1 MTMIEVVVALA
12 LLGIITAAFLSGVAT
27 AARATLITD
36 EQTTAESLARSE
48 IEYIK
53 SYSPYLSVGSNPTYP
68 IDPSIPLA
76 SGWSIQTPVVD
87 LVHAIDDGIQKVT
100 ITVQHDGK
108 TILSVTGYKVN
119 R

>member
-1 MTMIEVVVALA
+1 MTMIETVVALA
-12 LLGIITAAFLSGVAT
+12 LMGIISVTFLSGVGT
-27 AARATLITD
+27 AARATLITS

-53 SYSPYLSVGSNPTYP
+53 SYSPYISVGSSPYP

-76 SGWSIQTPVVD
+76 GGWSIQPPLPQ
-87 LVHAIDDGIQKVT
+87 LVHATDDGIQKVT
-100 ITVQHDGK
+100 ITVQHSGK
-108 TILSVTGYKVN
+108 TILSVTDYKVN